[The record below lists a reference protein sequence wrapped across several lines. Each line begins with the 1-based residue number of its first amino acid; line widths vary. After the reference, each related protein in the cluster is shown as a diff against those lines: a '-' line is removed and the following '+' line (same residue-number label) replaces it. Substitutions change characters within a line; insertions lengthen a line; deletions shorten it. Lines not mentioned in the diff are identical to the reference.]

1 MPFILTSDIPTMIKE
16 YYFSFVYLFTF
27 VSNYPTEQ
35 ILWMIIHIHNKNF
48 ILQTDTEN
56 DENEQTSKKK
66 RKSVDDEASEP
77 TTQKR
82 KSFLKL
88 QEYVFKK

>member
-1 MPFILTSDIPTMIKE
+1 
-16 YYFSFVYLFTF
+16 
-27 VSNYPTEQ
+27 
-35 ILWMIIHIHNKNF
+35 MIIHIHNKNF